1 MDELSADREFEPN
14 SIPFVVFGTI
24 ILFVSWL
31 FFNGGSTLSMFS
43 TRNSGIS
50 KIMMVTIVS
59 GTTGG
64 AIATFLK
71 PVVLKEQNKHNK
83 YDVGA
88 TTNGILAGLVAIT
101 GVCDRIEP
109 WGALIVG
116 IISAFVY
123 CFSCRL
129 LKAINI
135 DDPIEA
141 SPVHGFT
148 GFWGLI
154 AVGIFDN
161 QYGLLSGTE
170 GCWSY
175 LLMQLVGAFVIA
187 TWTLVMSG
195 AYFLVMRRAGLLRVP
210 LIEEVLGLD
219 IAEHGVHT
227 PKFKDALNESFQ
239 RRQSFQKNETP
250 RTNMDGV

>member
-1 MDELSADREFEPN
+1 MSNLNVEDYFEPN

-24 ILFVSWL
+24 ILFVSWM
-31 FFNGGSTLSMFS
+31 FFNGGSTLDMFAS
-43 TRNSGIS
+43 RNNGIS
-50 KIMMVTIVS
+50 KIMMVTMLS

-71 PVVLKEQNKHNK
+71 PVIMKEENKHNK

-101 GVCDRIEP
+101 GVCDRVEP
-109 WGALIVG
+109 WGAFIIG
-116 IISAFVY
+116 ILSAFVY
-123 CFSCRL
+123 CSSCRL
-129 LKAINI
+129 LKTLNI

-141 SPVHGFT
+141 APVHGFT
-148 GFWGLI
+148 GFFGLI

-161 QYGLLSGTE
+161 QYGLLSFNE
-170 GCWSY
+170 GCLSY
-175 LLMQLVGAFVIA
+175 FAIQIVGALVII

-195 AYFLVMRRAGLLRVP
+195 AYFFIMRKSGLLRVP

-219 IAEHGVHT
+219 IAEHGVNT
-227 PKFKDALNESFQ
+227 PKFKDKLNESFV
-239 RRQSFQKNETP
+239 RRRSI
-250 RTNMDGV
+250 V